1 MSIQTKEETQMTYIV
16 VNRTNAF
23 ADITRNEY
31 ASEELAEAAARAALQ
46 TNPSDVLITAR
57 LLSKFKAEVVVTSE
71 SASSTPIVE

>member
-1 MSIQTKEETQMTYIV
+1 MTYIV

-46 TNPSDVLITAR
+46 TTPSDVLITAQ
-57 LLSKFKAEVVVTSE
+57 LLKKFKAEVVVTSE
-71 SASSTPIVE
+71 DAATVPEAE

>member
-31 ASEELAEAAARAALQ
+31 ASEELAEEAARAALQ
-46 TNPSDVLITAR
+46 ISTSDVLITAR
-57 LLSKFKAEVVVTSE
+57 LLNKFKAEVVVTSE
-71 SASSTPIVE
+71 SAATAPVAE